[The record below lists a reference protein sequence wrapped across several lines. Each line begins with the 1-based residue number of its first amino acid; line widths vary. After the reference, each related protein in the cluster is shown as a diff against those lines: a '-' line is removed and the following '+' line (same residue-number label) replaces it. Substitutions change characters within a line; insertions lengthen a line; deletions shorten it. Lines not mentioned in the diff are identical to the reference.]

1 MFLDLDW
8 ILSMNFENHALCYIR
23 TNATPLVFN
32 YVLHDV
38 SDFYENNYEIK
49 DKMTNTYKTDE
60 NTDSSVPIPPI
71 HAHTIKYV
79 YLKNGHLL

>member
-1 MFLDLDW
+1 MDIVHEFREPCPML
-8 ILSMNFENHALCYIR
+8 IQ
-23 TNATPLVFN
+23 TNATSFVFN
-32 YVLHDV
+32 HVLNDV

-60 NTDSSVPIPPI
+60 NTDSSVPILLI
-71 HAHTIKYV
+71 HAHIIKYV